1 MCCKVL
7 LAMNNY
13 SKHIITGD
21 TRQTTFV
28 LNQLFDDNLMDLP
41 IDKLKL
47 PQTLPAFKLRDIIN
61 IAKKIEQGEL
71 NEPLLVNEEFMIV
84 KGLKRYYALKY
95 LGKKI
100 VKVCMS
106 CHKFPTKN
114 NLFSIRK

>member
-1 MCCKVL
+1 
-7 LAMNNY
+7 
-13 SKHIITGD
+13 
-21 TRQTTFV
+21 
-28 LNQLFDDNLMDLP
+28 MDLP